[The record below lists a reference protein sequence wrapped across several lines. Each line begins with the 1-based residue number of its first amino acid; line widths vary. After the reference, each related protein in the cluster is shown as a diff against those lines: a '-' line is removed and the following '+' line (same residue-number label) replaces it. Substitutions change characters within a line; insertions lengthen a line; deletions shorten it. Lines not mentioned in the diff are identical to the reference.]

1 MIIMNY
7 FSYCATIKSLLI
19 EYQIVQHMCWDL
31 YRNANQYLF
40 EENETDDK
48 KFIKILRERY
58 FNLQDESYKRFYELL
73 QEEYY
78 GI

>member
-1 MIIMNY
+1 MNY
-7 FSYCATIKSLLI
+7 FSHCITINILLI

-48 KFIKILRERY
+48 KFIKILRKRC

-73 QEEYY
+73 REEYY
-78 GI
+78 GL

>member
-1 MIIMNY
+1 MNY
-7 FSYCATIKSLLI
+7 FNYCTTIESLLVK
-19 EYQIVQHMCWDL
+19 YQIVQHMCWDL

-58 FNLQDESYKRFYELL
+58 FNLEKEYHERFWELL
-73 QEEYY
+73 REEYY
-78 GI
+78 GL

>member
-1 MIIMNY
+1 
-7 FSYCATIKSLLI
+7 
-19 EYQIVQHMCWDL
+19 MCWDL

-73 QEEYY
+73 REEYY
-78 GI
+78 GVRI